1 MSDTG
6 YQPTVHKA
14 IRIAFGAI
22 SGVTM
27 GGLAGAAC
35 CLVVGYFDFFEAC
48 VLAAV
53 VVGVLVG
60 LIWESVRHTAEDGT
74 AATINFSKLGVAFG
88 LIPTVCL
95 TLAIVTRT
103 VGKLGILLTPVGW
116 VTGMLLGAIL
126 DRAYQDAGNRK
137 WLTTIAAVA
146 VHVAITCCL
155 VTLVDAMCNYG
166 PEPGEVCRKLSWQI
180 VAKMNGENQQA
191 DFLVDDIQLT
201 RTGRRS
207 YSGFVDVTRHD
218 EQERLS
224 LRVTAK
230 PFGLLWELGPN
241 FEATQ

>member
-1 MSDTG
+1 MVG
-6 YQPTVHKA
+6 AEPTHWRHA
-14 IRIAFGAI
+14 DRAADDQFRQYHGD
-22 SGVTM
+22 
-27 GGLAGAAC
+27 GLQG
-35 CLVVGYFDFFEAC
+35 LDFLF
-48 VLAAV
+48 V
-53 VVGVLVG
+53 
-60 LIWESVRHTAEDGT
+60 I
-74 AATINFSKLGVAFG
+74 VA
-88 LIPTVCL
+88 
-95 TLAIVTRT
+95 
-103 VGKLGILLTPVGW
+103 
-116 VTGMLLGAIL
+116 LGAIL

-230 PFGLLWELGPN
+230 PF
-241 FEATQ
+241 